1 MTYRTVTSR
10 SLIAVGALVLSLA
23 AFATVCVTR
32 PVPLADTRVYRAE
45 GAAVLDGTDPYG
57 IELYGPGLDGSGLD
71 GTAYPPF
78 AAILFVPTT
87 WLSADALKVVFVL
100 GNLALLALLVRL
112 SLRLATRSGAAPAA
126 RAVVAS
132 PAAPVF
138 VASPAVVAAA
148 MALGLWLEPVART
161 ILLGEI
167 TLALACLVLWDLAR
181 PDRALGKGF
190 ALGIAAGIT
199 LTPALFIA
207 YLLVT
212 SRVRQGLTALASL
225 TGTVLLGMLVLPYAS
240 GEFWTSQVFETD
252 RTGAAWA
259 AGNQSLHGLLARLLH
274 TPEPGTVWVA
284 AALLTAAAGLW
295 TARRAVLR
303 AGSETWGILLTAVT
317 ALLVTPVSW
326 SHEWVWCVPLL
337 AALLAEGRLR
347 TAALAGAVWTARSF
361 WAVPY
366 EGEPALRLPWWQQPL
381 IAPYALCALALL
393 AHAAWH
399 HTRTPAGTGPP
410 SALPG
415 PRAGADA
422 GGGAAPGRSGLGQED
437 VGVVEHAEH
446 HEEQA
451 PPRHHVL
458 GDDLRSEPDLP
469 VLFPHPYRA

>member
-23 AFATVCVTR
+23 VFATVCVTR

-45 GAAVLDGTDPYG
+45 GAAVLGGDDPYG
-57 IELYGPGLDGSGLD
+57 IELYGPAPGGSGLYGPGPEGSGPEGSGPEGSGPEGSGLD

-87 WLSADALKVVFVL
+87 WLSAGALKVAFVL
-100 GNLALLALLVRL
+100 GNIALLALLVRL
-112 SLRLATRSGAAPAA
+112 SLRLVGRSPTAPVATRYPAA
-126 RAVVAS
+126 ATLA
-132 PAAPVF
+132 
-138 VASPAVVAAA
+138 VAA
-148 MALGLWLEPVART
+148 GLWLEPVART

-167 TLALACLVLWDLAR
+167 TLAVACLVLWDLSR
-181 PDRALGKGF
+181 PDHALGKGF

-199 LTPALFIA
+199 LTPALFVA
-207 YLLVT
+207 YLLLT
-212 SRVRQGLTALASL
+212 SRVRQGLTALAAL

-240 GEFWTSQVFETD
+240 GEFWTNQIFRTD
-252 RTGAAWA
+252 RAGAAWA

-274 TPEPGTVWVA
+274 TPEPGAPWVV

-295 TARRAVLR
+295 TARRAVVR
-303 AGSETWGILLTAVT
+303 AGSESWGILITALT

-337 AALLAEGRLR
+337 AALLAERRLR

-381 IAPYALCALALL
+381 ISPYALCALALL
-393 AHAAWH
+393 AHTAWR
-399 HTRTPAGTGPP
+399 HTRTRAGTGPL
-410 SALPG
+410 STLPG
-415 PRAGADA
+415 PRS
-422 GGGAAPGRSGLGQED
+422 PRGRPLT
-437 VGVVEHAEH
+437 
-446 HEEQA
+446 
-451 PPRHHVL
+451 PR
-458 GDDLRSEPDLP
+458 
-469 VLFPHPYRA
+469 

>member
-23 AFATVCVTR
+23 VFATVCVTR

-45 GAAVLDGTDPYG
+45 GAAVLGGDDPYG
-57 IELYGPGLDGSGLD
+57 IELYGPAPGGSGLYGPGPDGSGPEGSGPDGTGLD

-87 WLSADALKVVFVL
+87 WLSAGALKVAFVL
-100 GNLALLALLVRL
+100 GNIALLALLVRL
-112 SLRLATRSGAAPAA
+112 SLRLVGRSPTAPVATRYAAAA
-126 RAVVAS
+126 TLA
-132 PAAPVF
+132 
-138 VASPAVVAAA
+138 VAA
-148 MALGLWLEPVART
+148 GLWLEPVART

-167 TLALACLVLWDLAR
+167 TLAVACLVLWDLSR
-181 PDRALGKGF
+181 PDHALGKGF

-207 YLLVT
+207 YLLLT
-212 SRVRQGLTALASL
+212 SRVRQGLTALAAL

-240 GEFWTSQVFETD
+240 GEFWTNQIFRTD
-252 RTGAAWA
+252 RAGAAWA

-274 TPEPGTVWVA
+274 TPEPGAPWVV

-295 TARRAVLR
+295 TARRAVVR
-303 AGSETWGILLTAVT
+303 AGSESWGILLTALT

-337 AALLAEGRLR
+337 AALLAEHRLR

-381 IAPYALCALALL
+381 ISPYALCALALL
-393 AHAAWH
+393 AHTAWR
-399 HTRTPAGTGPP
+399 HTRTRAGTGPL
-410 SALPG
+410 STLPG
-415 PRAGADA
+415 PRS
-422 GGGAAPGRSGLGQED
+422 PRGRPLT
-437 VGVVEHAEH
+437 
-446 HEEQA
+446 
-451 PPRHHVL
+451 PR
-458 GDDLRSEPDLP
+458 
-469 VLFPHPYRA
+469 

>member
-23 AFATVCVTR
+23 AFAAVCVTR

-45 GAAVLDGTDPYG
+45 GAAVLGGTDPYG
-57 IELYGPGLDGSGLD
+57 TELYGTGPHAPGTGIDASRLDASGLD

-87 WLSADALKVVFVL
+87 WLSADALKVAFVL

-112 SLRLATRSGAAPAA
+112 SLRLVTRTVVPPPAAAGAA
-126 RAVVAS
+126 AV
-132 PAAPVF
+132 
-138 VASPAVVAAA
+138 AV
-148 MALGLWLEPVART
+148 ALGLWLEPVART

-181 PDRALGKGF
+181 PDHALGKGF

-207 YLLVT
+207 YLLLT
-212 SRVRQGLTALASL
+212 SRVRQGLTALAAL

-240 GEFWTSQVFETD
+240 DEFWTSRVFETD

-274 TPEPGTVWVA
+274 TPDPGAVWA
-284 AALLTAAAGLW
+284 ALALLTAAAGLW
-295 TARRAVLR
+295 TARRAVVR
-303 AGSETWGILLTAVT
+303 AGSETWGVLLTALT

-381 IAPYALCALALL
+381 ISPYALCALALL

-399 HTRTPAGTGPP
+399 RTRAPAGDGPPLPRETPAATDR
-410 SALPG
+410 S
-415 PRAGADA
+415 PR
-422 GGGAAPGRSGLGQED
+422 GRPLT
-437 VGVVEHAEH
+437 
-446 HEEQA
+446 
-451 PPRHHVL
+451 PR
-458 GDDLRSEPDLP
+458 
-469 VLFPHPYRA
+469 

>member
-23 AFATVCVTR
+23 AFAAVCVTR

-45 GAAVLDGTDPYG
+45 GAAVLGGTDPYG
-57 IELYGPGLDGSGLD
+57 TDLYGTGTGPDASGPGTPGTGL
-71 GTAYPPF
+71 AYPPF

-112 SLRLATRSGAAPAA
+112 SLRLVARSAAARSGVPPSAATATATVPVPLPAVMTLAPA
-126 RAVVAS
+126 V
-132 PAAPVF
+132 
-138 VASPAVVAAA
+138 
-148 MALGLWLEPVART
+148 ALGLWLEPVART

-181 PDRALGKGF
+181 PDHALGKGF

-199 LTPALFIA
+199 LTPALFIV
-207 YLLVT
+207 YLLLT
-212 SRVRQGLTALASL
+212 SRVRQGLTALAAF

-240 GEFWTSQVFETD
+240 DEFWTRRIFETD

-274 TPEPGTVWVA
+274 TPEPGAVWA
-284 AALLTAAAGLW
+284 ALALLTAAAGLW
-295 TARRAVLR
+295 TARRAVVR
-303 AGSETWGILLTAVT
+303 SGSETWGILLTALT

-347 TAALAGAVWTARSF
+347 TAAVAGAVWTARSF

-399 HTRTPAGTGPP
+399 HTRAPVGDGTPLPRRAPAAKDRPP
-410 SALPG
+410 SST
-415 PRAGADA
+415 
-422 GGGAAPGRSGLGQED
+422 PGRPLT
-437 VGVVEHAEH
+437 
-446 HEEQA
+446 
-451 PPRHHVL
+451 PR
-458 GDDLRSEPDLP
+458 
-469 VLFPHPYRA
+469 